1 MHLTRLYLCHQRP
14 QRIAIRRI
22 HILAQLELAGGTI
35 HQADA
40 EIQATFVHGV
50 EAAKPLEVIL
60 AGPKRR
66 ASVVGLVLIV
76 LHFSQKRNEIV
87 V

>member
-22 HILAQLELAGGTI
+22 NILAQLELAGGTI

-60 AGPKRR
+60 AVPKQG
-66 ASVVGLVLIV
+66 ASVVGLVLNCAS
-76 LHFSQKRNEIV
+76 FFPKTE
-87 V
+87 

>member
-22 HILAQLELAGGTI
+22 HILAQLELDGGTI

-60 AGPKRR
+60 AVLKRR
-66 ASVVGLVLIV
+66 ASVVGLVFNCV
-76 LHFSQKRNEIV
+76 SFFPKTE
-87 V
+87 